1 MDQQKV
7 FIAILGMSVVTYL
20 PRLLPAWLLSGR
32 QLPPLL
38 VTWLSY
44 VPPAVMAALLVPSLL
59 MWDGQVNLLPQNLY
73 LWAALPTLLFA
84 IWTRNFFGTVVLGS
98 ALVALGRYV
107 A

>member
-7 FIAILGMSVVTYL
+7 FFAILGMSVVTYL
-20 PRLLPAWLLSGR
+20 PRLLPAWLLAGR
-32 QLPPLL
+32 ELPPSL

-59 MWDGQVNLLPQNLY
+59 IWDGHIDATPQNLY
-73 LWAALPTLLFA
+73 LWAALPTILVA
-84 IWTRNFFGTVVLGS
+84 VRTRNFFGTVMLGTV
-98 ALVALGRYV
+98 LVALGRYF